1 MPVLLTD
8 NIACE
13 LGLSNGTQGIF
24 RELVYDDQEDSGG
37 LNVKNEIFPSNTIYI
52 RKPLYALVE
61 INTSQ
66 IETNLEGLRPK
77 LIPIPLVKKRFTVSI
92 KQLFGQ
98 QFEQLLGGRKISQ
111 VIHITRTQ
119 LPIVPAF
126 AITTYKAQGLTMNKI
141 IVDLQVP
148 PGTLQV
154 ASIYVPLSRVKRAED
169 IVILRPFDMKVL
181 QVQPS
186 LAQDAELKRLD
197 ELDRKTKR
205 ECASFAV

>member
-24 RELVYDDQEDSGG
+24 RELIYDDHEEPDS
-37 LNVKNEIFPSNTIYI
+37 LKVRSEVFPSNTIYI

-66 IETNLEGLRPK
+66 VETSLDGLCPK
-77 LIPIPLVKKRFTVSI
+77 LIPIPLIKKQFTIPI
-92 KQLFGQ
+92 KQLFGRL
-98 QFEQLLGGRKISQ
+98 FERMEGGKKIPQ
-111 VIHITRTQ
+111 VIQVTRTQ

-126 AITTYKAQGLTMNKI
+126 AITTYKAQGRTMNKI
-141 IVDLQVP
+141 VVDLQVP
-148 PGTLQV
+148 LGTLQV

-181 QVQPS
+181 QVRPS
-186 LAQDAELKRLD
+186 PAQDAELKRLD
-197 ELDRKTKR
+197 ELDKKTKR
-205 ECASFAV
+205 ECAPFTF

>member
-8 NIACE
+8 NIVCE

-24 RELVYDDQEDSGG
+24 REFVYDDQENLGSFK
-37 LNVKNEIFPSNTIYI
+37 VKSDAFLSNMIYI
-52 RKPLYALVE
+52 KRPLYALVE

-66 IETNLEGLRPK
+66 VETSLDGLPPK
-77 LIPIPLVKKRFTVSI
+77 LIPISLIKEQFTVPI
-92 KQLFGQ
+92 KQLFGRLIERVQ
-98 QFEQLLGGRKISQ
+98 GEKKVSETIQ
-111 VIHITRTQ
+111 VTRTQ

-148 PGTLQV
+148 LATKEV

-169 IVILRPFDMKVL
+169 VAIL
-181 QVQPS
+181 
-186 LAQDAELKRLD
+186 
-197 ELDRKTKR
+197 
-205 ECASFAV
+205 